1 MKNNKIF
8 VIFILLLKSILI
20 PNTALAEE
28 IIFNTQEINIT
39 DNGNEIEASDGEAIS
54 TEENFTIN
62 AEKFFYNK
70 KKLFL
75 IAKNSLSKF
84 KNDNI
89 NIENKIFTYKKK
101 DHQIDLEK
109 NVKIV
114 DLNNNIIIKSEKI
127 FYDLQKN
134 IIFSNVESQIID
146 FNKNNYFVKKF
157 RYNLDLKLLK
167 LEDIKFLDINK
178 NQLTSE
184 IAYLDIKK
192 ETLAGKDL
200 IINLSESKI
209 NPENNPRLKGKSF
222 FMKGQIL

>member
-1 MKNNKIF
+1 MLKI
-8 VIFILLLKSILI
+8 VYQNL
-20 PNTALAEE
+20 
-28 IIFNTQEINIT
+28 
-39 DNGNEIEASDGEAIS
+39 
-54 TEENFTIN
+54 
-62 AEKFFYNK
+62 
-70 KKLFL
+70 
-75 IAKNSLSKF
+75 

-89 NIENKIFTYKKK
+89 NVESKILTYKKE
-101 DHQIDLEK
+101 DQLIDLEK

-127 FYDLQKN
+127 FYDLQKK

-157 RYNLDLKLLK
+157 KYNLDLKLLK
-167 LEDIKFLDINK
+167 LENIKFLDINK

-209 NPENNPRLKGKSF
+209 NPENNPRLKGKKSF
-222 FMKGQIL
+222 VYENNKFLVNKGNFTLCKIRMKNVHLGRLMQKLLHMIMRKRRFIMIKHGLNFMINLFCIFQKFFIQIHQSKKIGFFNTKF